1 MYTNY
6 LKKIA
11 TQSVYKTLGGRSKF
25 NVKIDG
31 KLIEITNSQ
40 DKIYVV
46 DEELFN
52 KILKRYQQLD
62 AKFRF
67 KTNQYTDPVWNEC
80 PNRVA
85 SVYIAAI
92 LRQVS

>member
-11 TQSVYKTLGGRSKF
+11 TQNVYKTLGGRSKF
-25 NVKIDG
+25 KVKVNG
-31 KLIEITNSQ
+31 RFFEITNSRN
-40 DKIYVV
+40 KIYVV

-85 SVYIAAI
+85 SVYLAAI
-92 LRQVS
+92 LHQIG